1 MYPKETK
8 YYIRPFGYISNSQSK
23 MLLKNKKALKIN
35 GVSFNSIELIKKKG
49 RKISKACYA
58 VDYFFERVIKK
69 NKKLEILAKNLT
81 TKSKNFLNSNKFS
94 KKNKTLIF
102 SILNITP
109 DSFSDGGDNLYL
121 KDSFNN
127 AKKMAEDGA
136 DFIDIGGESTRP
148 GSEMVLPADEA
159 IRVLPIIQKLSS
171 KKFKISLDTRN
182 SSTMELGL
190 LSGVNII
197 NDVSALMNDPK
208 SIEIVKKY
216 NVPIILMHMPG
227 TPQTMMKKNKYK
239 NVVLEVY
246 DFLEE
251 RIKYCESY
259 GIKRKNIIIDPG
271 IGFGKDFNQNINLG
285 KKEDICSE
293 KTILLICYADNLK
306 IKGEKNTLNIFNSF
320 FKKKL
325 KQNFN
330 CFHFLPFFPSSSDS
344 GFAVKDHNVF
354 DKRFGNWD
362 HIKRLSKDANIMA
375 DIVINHASSKGV
387 WFRNFLKNKDPG
399 KDYFFSVDRKFNT
412 KKVIRP
418 RENRF
423 MGEIPDQKVFLPFKG
438 RRK

>member
-8 YYIRPFGYISNSQSK
+8 YYIRPFGYISDSQSK
-23 MLLKNKKALKIN
+23 LLLKNKKALKIN
-35 GVSFNSIELIKKKG
+35 GVAFNSIELIKKKG
-49 RKISKACYA
+49 GKISKACYA
-58 VDYFFERVIKK
+58 VDHFFERIIKK
-69 NKKLEILAKNLT
+69 NKKLEILAKNLI

-121 KDSFNN
+121 KDSFNS

-251 RIKYCESY
+251 RIKYCESN
-259 GIKRKNIIIDPG
+259 GIKRKNLIIDPG
-271 IGFGKDFNQNINLG
+271 IGFGKDFNQNVEILNNLSIFHSLSCSIMLG
-285 KKEDICSE
+285 ISRKRFISSISKEDNPKMRLGGTISA
-293 KTILLICYADNLK
+293 TILAMMQGVK
-306 IKGEKNTLNIFNSF
+306 IHRVHDV
-320 FKKKL
+320 
-325 KQNFN
+325 KQVNQA
-330 CFHFLPFFPSSSDS
+330 L
-344 GFAVKDHNVF
+344 
-354 DKRFGNWD
+354 
-362 HIKRLSKDANIMA
+362 
-375 DIVINHASSKGV
+375 
-387 WFRNFLKNKDPG
+387 
-399 KDYFFSVDRKFNT
+399 
-412 KKVIRP
+412 
-418 RENRF
+418 
-423 MGEIPDQKVFLPFKG
+423 KVFEKLNS
-438 RRK
+438 